1 MKKVSAELDYF
12 AEIATAVTI
21 HARPG
26 LTEPARAAAPDIT
39 LPLTPGSAPEERPHA
54 AKLGTAAELAEALAL
69 ARERHAEFLR
79 DYAPPL
85 PRTRERFDLKTFS
98 WRIERPEDRADFHAL
113 TGGAGDW
120 ETVTIPHYGPPLGK
134 ACTLYRVEFDLPGA
148 LFAKEVVVLR
158 FRGVDYKC
166 EAYLNGVCVGRH
178 EGFFDEFEF
187 NCTGVA
193 RQTGNVLLVRVENDY
208 TMLGSHKEGAAI
220 NGDKI
225 YAATGL
231 GYDDPKQGWHHC
243 PAGMGIYN
251 TVHFEGRPRLA
262 ITDLWVRP
270 LPAVAEAE
278 LRFEVENLGPTP
290 NEDARFLVSVFGLNF
305 PATLHRDHPHRPHAS
320 TERGFGDLDGDHA
333 SDIPG
338 LMGPGV
344 SFVSVRLPMPQMRIW
359 DLDTPWLYQAQVKIL
374 TPDGTLLDAAA
385 CPFGMR
391 SFIQDEHSTPKG
403 KFYLNGREIRLRGAN
418 TMGHLERCIML
429 GNFDQLRDD
438 ILLAKLTHMNFLRL
452 TQRPVHK
459 EVYEWC
465 DRLGL
470 LLQTDMPM
478 FASARRNQLIEI
490 TRQAARMERHVRAH
504 PSNILVSYINEPR
517 PAAASQ
523 PHRFMLRPELERMFL
538 LCSEVVRQ
546 ENPERVIKCVDGD
559 YDPPSA
565 QGMPDNHCYCGWYI
579 GHGVDLG
586 ALHNGAWLPVKPGW
600 HYGCGEFGAEGLDSY
615 EVMQKY
621 YPESWKPASPEAP
634 WTPAVI
640 SESQS
645 WNFHFL
651 WYVTP
656 VNAREWIEASQDHQ
670 TWIVRLMTE
679 AYRRK
684 ADMNTF
690 AIHLFIDAWPAGWMK
705 TLMDV
710 DRVPKKAWFAYRD
723 ALTPLAVNL
732 RCDRLQAWSG
742 EVLSVEMWV
751 CNDHAFATAGARLV
765 YEVGFEG
772 KIIAHGE
779 IAAQIAVCAPRGQ
792 GMIEINLPATTHRG
806 RLTVAASLVSADG
819 VALHENEIEV
829 DVFPAIPAA
838 GTCLCVP
845 ESSPETSL
853 LLGKLGLNTQK
864 PITGERPVILLA
876 THEAYESRRSE
887 IDAAVKN
894 GATALFVKLA
904 PGTYDI
910 GGVSLM
916 VRKAGMGP
924 RHFVSGRT
932 GHPLLAGLEPRDFK
946 FWHFDALG
954 HASPLLL
961 SVLEGP
967 AWTPIVQSGD
977 GGWLRPWAYTP
988 AVVEHRD
995 GRGVWRVCQLE
1006 LGATAGS
1013 TPTSAILA
1021 RRLLGLDP
1029 AV

>member
-12 AEIATAVTI
+12 AEIATAVRI
-21 HARPG
+21 HSRPG

-39 LPLTPGSAPEERPHA
+39 LPLIAGAARDARPRASKIASAED
-54 AKLGTAAELAEALAL
+54 LARALAD
-69 ARERHAEFLR
+69 ARERHREFLA
-79 DYAPPL
+79 DFAPPL
-85 PRTRERFDLKTFS
+85 PATRERFELKTFS
-98 WRIERPEDRADFHAL
+98 WRIERPEDRSDFQAL
-113 TGGAGDW
+113 AGGAGEW
-120 ETVTIPHYGPPLGK
+120 ETVTVPHYGPPLGK
-134 ACTLYRVEFDLPGA
+134 AFTLYRVEFDLPAA
-148 LFAKEVVVLR
+148 LVAKEVVALR

-193 RQTGNVLLVRVENDY
+193 RQAGNILLVRVENDY
-208 TMLGSHKEGAAI
+208 TMLGSHKEGDAI

-231 GYDDPKQGWHHC
+231 GYDDPVRGWHHC

-251 TVHFEGRPRLA
+251 TVHFEGRSRLA

-270 LPAVAEAE
+270 LPAEAAAE

-305 PATLHRDHPHRPHAS
+305 PATVHRDHAHRPHAR

-344 SFVSVRLPMPQMRIW
+344 SFVTVRLPMPQARIW
-359 DLDTPWLYQAQVKIL
+359 DLDTPWLYQAQVKVL
-374 TPDGTLLDAAA
+374 TAGGQLLDAAA

-391 SFIQDEHSTPKG
+391 TFTQDEHSTPKG
-403 KFYLNGREIRLRGAN
+403 KFHLNGREIRLRGAN

-429 GNFDQLRDD
+429 GDFDQLRDD
-438 ILLAKLTHMNFLRL
+438 ILLAKLTNMNFLRL

-538 LCSEVVRQ
+538 LCTEVIRQ
-546 ENPERVIKCVDGD
+546 ENPDRVVKCVDGD
-559 YDPPSA
+559 YDPPSTF
-565 QGMPDNHCYCGWYI
+565 GMPDNHCYCGWYI

-621 YPESWKPASPEAP
+621 YPEAWKPRSPDAP

-651 WYVTP
+651 WYDTP
-656 VNAREWIEASQDHQ
+656 AGAREWIEASQDHQ

-679 AYRRK
+679 AFRRK

-710 DRVPKKAWFAYRD
+710 DRVPKKAWFAYCD
-723 ALTPLAVNL
+723 ALAPLAVNL

-742 EVLSVEMWV
+742 EVLSVEVWV
-751 CNDHAFATAGARLV
+751 CNDHVYAPAGARIV
-765 YEVGFEG
+765 YDVSFEG
-772 KIIAHGE
+772 SVVSHGE
-779 IAAQIAVCAPRGQ
+779 IPAQLAVCAPRGQ
-792 GMIEINLPATTHRG
+792 GIIEIKLPATSSRG
-806 RLTVAASLVSADG
+806 RICVAASLVSADG
-819 VALHENEIEV
+819 AALHDNEIFV
-829 DVFPAIPAA
+829 DVFPVLPRKTDSIY
-838 GTCLCVP
+838 LP
-845 ESSPETSL
+845 EASAETSQL
-853 LLGKLGLNTQK
+853 LSKLSLAASSQSAAK
-864 PITGERPVILLA
+864 QPVILLA
-876 THEAYESRRSE
+876 SHEAYTNRRAE
-887 IDAAVKN
+887 IDSAVRA
-894 GATALFVKLA
+894 GATAVFLKLA

-910 GGVSLM
+910 GGSALE

-924 RHFVSGRT
+924 RHFVSSRT

-961 SVLEGP
+961 TVLEGD

-988 AVVEHRD
+988 AVVERKA
-995 GRGVWRVCQLE
+995 GLGVWRVCQLE
-1006 LGATAGS
+1006 LGATIET

-1021 RRLLGLDP
+1021 RRLLGIDLV
-1029 AV
+1029 A